1 MCQPECFAYSMYIN
15 DIHGHPGIRAE
26 PVGKSCRQSEFF
38 SVQRGAPVHQ
48 QLASIALARHDGP
61 AAVLS
66 R

>member
-1 MCQPECFAYSMYIN
+1 MDIN
-15 DIHGHPGIRAE
+15 DIHGHSGNRAE
-26 PVGKSCRQSEFF
+26 PAGKSCRQSEFF